1 MKTKY
6 LLILLST
13 LLFTAC
19 NSTKSA
25 NYSEPTTYA
34 SPNAYQETRAT
45 AMTPQT
51 VMTPRKVAM
60 SANIDVEVDNINDAE
75 KELTSLI
82 ESFSG
87 HIENA
92 RLSENGHYYANI
104 KVPSNKLTSVL
115 DAIAKLGEKTS
126 QSINK
131 RDITAHFVNNEERL
145 KNLKI
150 FREKMKTLLN
160 KTSNIE
166 EILRI
171 ERELNRV
178 QTEIDTIERQL
189 KNMQGSV
196 DMSPIDVNLEE
207 KTIYGPVGYVGNGI
221 WWVVKKLFVIR

>member
-1 MKTKY
+1 
-6 LLILLST
+6 
-13 LLFTAC
+13 LFFFI
-19 NSTKSA
+19 
-25 NYSEPTTYA
+25 
-34 SPNAYQETRAT
+34 
-45 AMTPQT
+45 
-51 VMTPRKVAM
+51 V
-60 SANIDVEVDNINDAE
+60 
-75 KELTSLI
+75 TS
-82 ESFSG
+82 
-87 HIENA
+87 
-92 RLSENGHYYANI
+92 
-104 KVPSNKLTSVL
+104 VTSVL

-145 KNLKI
+145 KNLKL